1 MWAFTRESNIINER
15 GYNVEATEEVR
26 DLQVTLA
33 HLEQLANWLLQVQQP
48 VDMTALL
55 IKYADILREEAG
67 LENA

>member
-1 MWAFTRESNIINER
+1 M
-15 GYNVEATEEVR
+15 EATEEVR